1 MSSIFQHTAGYLSE
15 TSGAFTLFMSVGTG
29 AECVDYFT
37 GKKSPL
43 SETVQKV
50 FFAAGS
56 AITWPWLL
64 SDAMEF
70 VRDQSASVFF
80 SLTENIA
87 NAFEYAHENQL
98 VEFPGYIPLIST
110 IGHVS
115 CILADGIK
123 IYSETNIYFSPAESE
138 VRKNLSFI
146 RIAEKVYS
154 ICRGILNIGV
164 ALVGLVVLPQL
175 RLFLTVTWLVARA
188 TSNIYE
194 RAAVL

>member
-1 MSSIFQHTAGYLSE
+1 
-15 TSGAFTLFMSVGTG
+15 MSVGTG

-70 VRDQSASVFF
+70 VKDQSASVFF

-98 VEFPGYIPLIST
+98 VEFPDT
-110 IGHVS
+110 
-115 CILADGIK
+115 
-123 IYSETNIYFSPAESE
+123 SP
-138 VRKNLSFI
+138 
-146 RIAEKVYS
+146 
-154 ICRGILNIGV
+154 
-164 ALVGLVVLPQL
+164 
-175 RLFLTVTWLVARA
+175 
-188 TSNIYE
+188 
-194 RAAVL
+194 